1 MARKGLVWAGT
12 GAVVGALAVGVL
24 SVVLT
29 EITRNATVEGFA
41 RAPVGCTTTLEFDTE
56 AVFTFFVETRGRTD
70 DLGGDCAANGSEYD
84 RGDDDPPRVE
94 LTLVRD
100 DGGQMTLD
108 EYDGTSYDTVDFAG
122 TAVAQVTIEEA
133 GTYRLTVAS
142 DEDDFAI
149 AIGRDPGAD
158 VLLVQALGAALAV
171 LLLALGAVLI
181 VVGVRRPE
189 PPSSDAA
196 PPTSAGGTPTWVPP
210 PPATTWPPSSS
221 LPPGSP
227 LPPPPPPPA

>member
-1 MARKGLVWAGT
+1 MARKGLVWAGV
-12 GAVVGALAVGVL
+12 GALVGALAVGALSLVL
-24 SVVLT
+24 ADV
-29 EITRNATVEGFA
+29 TRNATVDGFA
-41 RAPVGCTTTLEFDTE
+41 RAPVGCTTTLDFDTA

-70 DLGGDCAANGSEYD
+70 DLGGDCAGNGITYD

-108 EYDGTSYDTVDFAG
+108 DHRGTNYDTIDFAG
-122 TAVAQVTIEEA
+122 TSVAQVTIDEP

-142 DEDDFAI
+142 DDTDFAI
-149 AIGRDPGAD
+149 SVGRDPGAD
-158 VLLVQALGAALAV
+158 VWLVQVLGAALAV
-171 LLLALGAVLI
+171 LLLALGAVL
-181 VVGVRRPE
+181 VVSGVRPADP
-189 PPSSDAA
+189 PPSDPT
-196 PPTSAGGTPTWVPP
+196 PPASAGGMPTWVPP
-210 PPATTWPPSSS
+210 PPATTWPTTSS

>member
-1 MARKGLVWAGT
+1 MARRALVWAGA
-12 GAVVGALAVGVL
+12 GAVVGALAVGALSMVL
-24 SVVLT
+24 ADV
-29 EITRNATVEGFA
+29 TRNATVEGFA
-41 RAPVGCTTTLEFDTE
+41 RAPVGCTTTLEFDTA
-56 AVFTFFVETRGRTD
+56 AVFTFFIETRGRTD
-70 DLGGDCAANGSEYD
+70 DLGGDCAGNGADYD

-108 EYDGTSYDTVDFAG
+108 DHRGTNYDTTDFAG
-122 TAVAQVTIEEA
+122 TSVAQVTIGEP

-142 DEDDFAI
+142 DDTDFAI
-149 AIGRDPGAD
+149 SVGRDPDAD

-171 LLLALGAVLI
+171 LLLALGAMLI
-181 VVGVRRPE
+181 VLGLRRPVL
-189 PPSSDAA
+189 PPSDAT
-196 PPTSAGGTPTWVPP
+196 PPMSAGGPPTWVP
-210 PPATTWPPSSS
+210 PPATTWPPTSS